1 MFIQIYRI
9 WKRKRG
15 RDANLRSLPDR
26 TVRVIT
32 YKQKK
37 QKKKTEEK
45 KRKKKNGRNEMKIRI
60 VTPSTSTFGLMDL
73 LCYAFIME

>member
-1 MFIQIYRI
+1 MIFQKIEKITPQISPKIPQEWSFFYFKLNNIYMFIQIYRI

-32 YKQKK
+32 YKHKK
-37 QKKKTEEK
+37 QKKKNRGEK
-45 KRKKKNGRNEMKIRI
+45 
-60 VTPSTSTFGLMDL
+60 T
-73 LCYAFIME
+73 

>member
-1 MFIQIYRI
+1 MYMFIQIYRI

-32 YKQKK
+32 YKH
-37 QKKKTEEK
+37 
-45 KRKKKNGRNEMKIRI
+45 KKKNTEKKKPKKKNNCGNEMKVRI
-60 VTPSTSTFGLMDL
+60 ITPSTSTFGLMD
-73 LCYAFIME
+73 